1 MSPRVHPPLH
11 NLSHKS
17 IYVVGFYCTHPS
29 IHEQMTSSCVRNCL
43 PFVIRSNVWDKS
55 CGWVR
60 SGSSNDSSSKKA
72 EAGSS
77 IISKKTINPHRHQ
90 HNSSAFYW
98 TLKYSMCRSKSE
110 ETKVDENPINLQVR
124 FGHVCKTRSYL
135 YIDDNLLG
143 LPWRRPGHIHV
154 ACAKPSGYRC
164 RWHSVVYTIA
174 APTSSSCMKSL
185 QGGKLGGLVHE
196 NVLAFGEFSIQNQ
209 MSAVNINF

>member
-1 MSPRVHPPLH
+1 MYGINHADESVPEVRTILVPKKQKQVRQ
-11 NLSHKS
+11 SSARRQS
-17 IYVVGFYCTHPS
+17 ILIDINITVQPS
-29 IHEQMTSSCVRNCL
+29 TER
-43 PFVIRSNVWDKS
+43 
-55 CGWVR
+55 
-60 SGSSNDSSSKKA
+60 
-72 EAGSS
+72 SS
-77 IISKKTINPHRHQ
+77 I
-90 HNSSAFYW
+90 A
-98 TLKYSMCRSKSE
+98 CAESKSE

-143 LPWRRPGHIHV
+143 LPWRRLGHIHV